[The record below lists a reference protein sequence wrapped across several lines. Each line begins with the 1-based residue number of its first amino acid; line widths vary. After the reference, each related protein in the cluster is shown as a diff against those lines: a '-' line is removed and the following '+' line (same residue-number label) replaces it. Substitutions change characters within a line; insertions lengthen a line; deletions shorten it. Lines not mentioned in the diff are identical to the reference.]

1 MKCKFLEDHR
11 SVSDDGFQSHGI
23 YCSPIA
29 RIPIVAFQT
38 LCSSF
43 CVLSSDPFSTA
54 VGASLSMV
62 QWAGLGTPS
71 HQSHQITSSYL
82 EVSPQSGK
90 RWVSQTFYSIR
101 AKKETE
107 RKIPSRPECLSCFF
121 SGDAWLYCV
130 SKNEWKPFK
139 HNHTQRPRLVSL
151 NPLNTDAP
159 AL

>member
-1 MKCKFLEDHR
+1 MKCKFLEDHC

-101 AKKETE
+101 AKREKDSKPSWVPVLFLLRWCLAVLCEQKWMEAFQTQPHAET
-107 RKIPSRPECLSCFF
+107 K
-121 SGDAWLYCV
+121 
-130 SKNEWKPFK
+130 
-139 HNHTQRPRLVSL
+139 VSL
-151 NPLNTDAP
+151 T
-159 AL
+159 